1 MKILFVDGYNVINS
15 WNDLKIDKDEDFD
28 GVRKKLIDIMH
39 TYAVFNKC
47 KVIIVFDAYKVNG
60 SIEKTEILNRNL
72 EIVFTKDGE
81 TADSYI
87 ERKVH
92 EIGRRYEVYV
102 VTSDGLEQQTVFQRG
117 AIRISSIEF
126 YNEIKFM
133 KKNIKNENKTT
144 NKIQSKNHLQDN
156 INSDILKK
164 LEEIRRSKSAL
175 KIK

>member
-144 NKIQSKNHLQDN
+144 NKIQSKNHFQDN